1 MVAFGKIFREGDKVM
16 QTKTTDDISN
26 GDIGYIT
33 KIIGSDGEQIAIIDF
48 GDERVVEYYQSDME
62 TIDWAYATTVHKS
75 QGSEYKIVIFNI
87 MEGHSI
93 MLKRNL
99 AYTAVTRAKSKVIII
114 GNKSALVQAIKTG
127 IEDEDKRNTMLAIR
141 LKMMKE
147 KRELTA

>member
-1 MVAFGKIFREGDKVM
+1 
-16 QTKTTDDISN
+16 
-26 GDIGYIT
+26 
-33 KIIGSDGEQIAIIDF
+33 
-48 GDERVVEYYQSDME
+48 ME

>member
-1 MVAFGKIFREGDKVM
+1 
-16 QTKTTDDISN
+16 
-26 GDIGYIT
+26 
-33 KIIGSDGEQIAIIDF
+33 
-48 GDERVVEYYQSDME
+48 
-62 TIDWAYATTVHKS
+62 
-75 QGSEYKIVIFNI
+75 